1 MKKIVLYSGNEEIKN
16 AFEMQCK
23 AFDSKLIFIGD
34 KEMNLEV
41 HEVFELDKNGENI
54 HLLADTYALFDDF
67 TKDDF
72 ALFFEGFAYI
82 DEVIKINHTENN
94 SHWKLEKLFVE
105 TKKEHLLYA
114 KIMQL
119 QELLDYCNQLDY
131 SGISNEKTLEY
142 KDQVLHAFMLL
153 YCKEINEEELD
164 ESIRL
169 LQKQILKINNKL
181 M

>member
-23 AFDSKLIFIGD
+23 AFNSKLIFIGD

-94 SHWKLEKLFVE
+94 SHWKLEKDRKSV
-105 TKKEHLLYA
+105 
-114 KIMQL
+114 
-119 QELLDYCNQLDY
+119 
-131 SGISNEKTLEY
+131 
-142 KDQVLHAFMLL
+142 V
-153 YCKEINEEELD
+153 
-164 ESIRL
+164 
-169 LQKQILKINNKL
+169 
-181 M
+181 